1 MKNLDTNL
9 LKRFKSKILSD
20 DFKNT
25 GIIYRVNGGAPS
37 ERIEKEAVVN
47 ADGKVETI
55 IHEDQLGVLAKGKK
69 SISLKD
75 NEIKTLFKE
84 VTNFIDQLAA
94 DDSKFLPDSVIGS
107 LSIQIEGKDTIIGYF
122 LPEEE
127 ERKVQNKFVDGN
139 LSSVINKLESFFKKD
154 G

>member
-9 LKRFKSKILSD
+9 LKKFKSKILSD
-20 DFKNT
+20 DFKNAR
-25 GIIYRVNGGAPS
+25 IIYRVKGGAPT
-37 ERIEKEAVVN
+37 ERIEKEVLVN

-55 IHEDQLGVLAKGKK
+55 INEDQLGVLSKGKK
-69 SISLKD
+69 SITRKD
-75 NEIKTLFKE
+75 DEIKNLFKE

-94 DDSKFLPDSVIGS
+94 DDSKFLPDSIIGS
-107 LSIQIEGKDTIIGYF
+107 ISIQIEDKETTIGYF

-127 ERKVQNKFVDGN
+127 DRKVQNKFVGPN
-139 LSSVINKLESFFKKD
+139 LSNVINKLESFFQKD

>member
-1 MKNLDTNL
+1 MKNVDTNL
-9 LKRFKSKILSD
+9 LQKFKSKISSN

-25 GIIYRVNGGAPS
+25 TIIYRIKGGAPS
-37 ERIEKEAVVN
+37 ERIDKELVVN

-55 IHEDQLGVLAKGKK
+55 INEDQLGVLSKGKK
-69 SISLKD
+69 SLTRND
-75 NEIKTLFKE
+75 NEIKNLFKE

-107 LSIQIEGKDTIIGYF
+107 LSIQIEDKETTIGYF

-127 ERKVQNKFVDGN
+127 ERKVQNKFVGPN
-139 LSSVINKLESFFKKD
+139 LLNVINKLESFFQMD
-154 G
+154 

>member
-9 LKRFKSKILSD
+9 LKKFKSKILSD
-20 DFKNT
+20 DFKNAR
-25 GIIYRVNGGAPS
+25 IIYRVKGGTPT
-37 ERIEKEAVVN
+37 ERIEKEVLVN

-55 IHEDQLGVLAKGKK
+55 INEDQLGVLSKGKK
-69 SISLKD
+69 SITRKD
-75 NEIKTLFKE
+75 DEIKNLFKE

-94 DDSKFLPDSVIGS
+94 DDSKFLPDSIIGS
-107 LSIQIEGKDTIIGYF
+107 ISIQIEDKETTIGYF

-127 ERKVQNKFVDGN
+127 DRKVQNKFVGPN
-139 LSSVINKLESFFKKD
+139 FSNVINKLESFFQED

>member
-9 LKRFKSKILSD
+9 LKKFKSKILSD
-20 DFKNT
+20 DFKNAR
-25 GIIYRVNGGAPS
+25 IIYRVKGGVPT
-37 ERIEKEAVVN
+37 ERIEKEVLVN

-55 IHEDQLGVLAKGKK
+55 INEDQLGVLSKGKK
-69 SISLKD
+69 SITRKD
-75 NEIKTLFKE
+75 DEIKNLFKE

-94 DDSKFLPDSVIGS
+94 DDSKFLPDSIIGS
-107 LSIQIEGKDTIIGYF
+107 ISIQIEDKETTIGYF

-127 ERKVQNKFVDGN
+127 DRKVQNKFVGPN
-139 LSSVINKLESFFKKD
+139 FSNVINKLESFFQED

>member
-9 LKRFKSKILSD
+9 IKKFKTKILSD

-25 GIIYRVNGGAPS
+25 RIIYRVKGGAPS
-37 ERIEKEAVVN
+37 ERIEKEVVVN

-55 IHEDQLGVLAKGKK
+55 INEDQLKVLSNGKK
-69 SISLKD
+69 SITIKD
-75 NEIKTLFKE
+75 TEVKNLFKE

-94 DDSKFLPDSVIGS
+94 DDSKFLPDSMIGS
-107 LSIQIEGKDTIIGYF
+107 LSIQIEDKRTTIGYF
-122 LPEEE
+122 LEEEE
-127 ERKVQNKFVDGN
+127 ERKVQNKFVGPN
-139 LSSVINKLESFFKKD
+139 LSNVIDKLESFFQKD